1 MAVLAYIFAG
11 TVHVVFLYCVRLIL
25 HLPLLRAIT
34 AVINTAYKIKLIYKR
49 KLLNK
54 NDIKNEGRVICCGIT
69 GGIFTGIKR

>member
-25 HLPLLRAIT
+25 HLPQLCAIT
-34 AVINTAYKIKLIYKR
+34 VKTKLIYKL
-49 KLLNK
+49 KLLNRI
-54 NDIKNEGRVICCGIT
+54 DIKKERRVIGCGVT

>member
-11 TVHVVFLYCVRLIL
+11 TEQALFYSVMLFL

-34 AVINTAYKIKLIYKR
+34 VKTKLIYKL
-49 KLLNK
+49 KLLNRI
-54 NDIKNEGRVICCGIT
+54 DIKKERRVIGCGVT

>member
-11 TVHVVFLYCVRLIL
+11 AEQALFYSVGLIL

-34 AVINTAYKIKLIYKR
+34 AVINTAYKIKLRYKQ